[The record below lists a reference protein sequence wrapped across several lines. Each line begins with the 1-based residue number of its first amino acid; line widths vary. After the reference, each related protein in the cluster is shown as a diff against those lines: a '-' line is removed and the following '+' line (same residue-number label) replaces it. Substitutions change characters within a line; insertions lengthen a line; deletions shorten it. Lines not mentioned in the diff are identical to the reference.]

1 MATARLTSKQ
11 QNTILALLTEPTIKA
26 AAQKAGVGERTV
38 HTWLDEP
45 AFSKAYA
52 KARREATR
60 RAVARLQQYSD
71 TAAAVLLE
79 IMATK
84 SNHPSVRLAAAKT
97 VLEFSIKAVELE
109 DMEQRLTALERQM
122 SENQSQ
128 D

>member
-1 MATARLTSKQ
+1 MAAARLTSKQ

-71 TAAAVLLE
+71 VAASTLLE
-79 IMATK
+79 VMATK
-84 SNHPSVRLAAAKT
+84 TNHPSVRLAAAKT
-97 VLEFSIKAVELE
+97 VLEMAIRAVELDDLQE
-109 DMEQRLTALERQM
+109 RVSVLERHIN
-122 SENQSQ
+122 ENHI
-128 D
+128 